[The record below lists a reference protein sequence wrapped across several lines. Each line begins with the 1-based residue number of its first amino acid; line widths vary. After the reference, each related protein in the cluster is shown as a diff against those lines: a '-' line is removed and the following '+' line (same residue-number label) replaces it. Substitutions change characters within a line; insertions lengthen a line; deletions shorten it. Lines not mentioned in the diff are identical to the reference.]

1 MRNLLSLLTFLAL
14 FSCSTP
20 TWDNMTEADIS
31 SWKSMNVDIEK
42 ANSLNYAGVSPAEYS
57 EWKNHGFTQVDKITN
72 WKKQKFSPT
81 EAAQWVKGGF
91 SVDQAVENRQKGL
104 QPVK

>member
-1 MRNLLSLLTFLAL
+1 MKKVLSLLMFLAL

-20 TWDNMTEADIS
+20 TWDNMTEADIA
-31 SWKSMNVDIEK
+31 SWKSMNVNIEK
-42 ANSLNYAGVSPAEYS
+42 ANSLNQAGVSPAEYS
-57 EWKNHGFTQVDKITN
+57 KWEESGFTKVEKIIA
-72 WKKQKFSPT
+72 WKKQKFAPT

-91 SVDQAVENRQKGL
+91 STDQAVENRSKGL